1 MTAHDAALVKAHPR
15 ERLRRHSAVA
25 LALFALLFTLLL
37 AVIAGFG
44 AAMAVVDRTAR
55 VLPDYERIDL
65 APYLAKES
73 YTEEDYDVLYH
84 QTGLARTAVDALE
97 EKEMLLEYQEAFF
110 YEGVLDHYMA
120 APTTPRC
127 MLLDEN
133 ARYQFPLP
141 ENAPI
146 LRFNGMEFVYG
157 QYEIAPYAAGMPS
170 CILPYD
176 SIRNLVT
183 VTMKPLIENRPIVAS
198 YYQIK
203 IRFGI
208 CG

>member
-1 MTAHDAALVKAHPR
+1 MTAHDAALVKAHPK

-84 QTGLARTAVDALE
+84 QTGLSRTAVDALE
-97 EKEMLLEYQEAFF
+97 EKEMLLEYQERPRTASSIPRR
-110 YEGVLDHYMA
+110 GRA
-120 APTTPRC
+120 TTP
-127 MLLDEN
+127 
-133 ARYQFPLP
+133 
-141 ENAPI
+141 
-146 LRFNGMEFVYG
+146 
-157 QYEIAPYAAGMPS
+157 PS
-170 CILPYD
+170 
-176 SIRNLVT
+176 
-183 VTMKPLIENRPIVAS
+183 RPS
-198 YYQIK
+198 
-203 IRFGI
+203 RTGI
-208 CG
+208 SS